1 MHIVDKSFT
10 RVVFDPNGP
19 VKIAVIYDRK
29 EALHMR
35 CYRSGGCGPYE
46 MYSCNECPASK
57 PGYLKTDNA
66 LPPVLCNSGSNAIH
80 HHYFGC
86 PVCGSE
92 VGGFVITGSGDDDWI
107 THQDKFCRECG
118 QRIDWGKVK
127 WETIYRH

>member
-1 MHIVDKSFT
+1 
-10 RVVFDPNGP
+10 
-19 VKIAVIYDRK
+19 
-29 EALHMR
+29 
-35 CYRSGGCGPYE
+35 